1 MKAKKVVLI
10 SLFVSVALIVS
21 LLEYYIPIPIPNVRL
36 GLSNIIIIN
45 SILLF
50 SFKEAFFIS
59 FLKAILLV
67 IILGNP
73 ISFIYNFT
81 AGFTSIIVMYLLNK
95 FCSKFLSL
103 IGISVLGSVS
113 HVMVQILVSMI
124 LLNTKTLVNFIPF
137 LGMIGI
143 FTGILVGVIS
153 NYMYKILRGYYV
165 KL

>member
-1 MKAKKVVLI
+1 MKAKKVILI

-50 SFKEAFFIS
+50 GFKETVFIS
-59 FLKAILLV
+59 FLNAILLV

-73 ISFIYNFT
+73 ISFIYNFS
-81 AGFTSIIVMYLLNK
+81 AGFTSIVTMYILNK
-95 FCSKFLSL
+95 FCSKYLSL

-113 HVMVQILVSMI
+113 HVMVQILVSMV
-124 LLNTKTLVNFIPF
+124 LLNTRTLINFIPF
-137 LGMIGI
+137 LGIIGV
-143 FTGILVGVIS
+143 FTGILVGIIS
-153 NYMYKILRGYYV
+153 NYMYKILRGNYV
-165 KL
+165 K

>member
-1 MKAKKVVLI
+1 MKAKKVILI

-50 SFKEAFFIS
+50 GFKETFFIS

-73 ISFIYNFT
+73 ISFIYNFS
-81 AGFTSIIVMYLLNK
+81 AGFTSIVTMYILNK
-95 FCSKFLSL
+95 FCSKYLSL

-113 HVMVQILVSMI
+113 HVVVRILVSMV
-124 LLNTKTLVNFIPF
+124 LLNTKTLINFIPF
-137 LGMIGI
+137 LGIIGV
-143 FTGILVGVIS
+143 FTGILVGIIS
-153 NYMYKILRGYYV
+153 NYMYKILRGNYV
-165 KL
+165 K

>member
-1 MKAKKVVLI
+1 MKAKKVILI

-50 SFKEAFFIS
+50 GFKETFFIS

-73 ISFIYNFT
+73 ISFIYNFS
-81 AGFTSIIVMYLLNK
+81 AGFTSIVTMYILNK
-95 FCSKFLSL
+95 FCSKYLSL

-113 HVMVQILVSMI
+113 HVMVQILVSMV
-124 LLNTKTLVNFIPF
+124 LLNTRTLINFIPF
-137 LGMIGI
+137 LGIIGV
-143 FTGILVGVIS
+143 FTGILVGI
-153 NYMYKILRGYYV
+153 M
-165 KL
+165 

>member
-1 MKAKKVVLI
+1 MKAKKVILI

-50 SFKEAFFIS
+50 GFKETFFIS

-73 ISFIYNFT
+73 ISFIYNFL
-81 AGFTSIIVMYLLNK
+81 AGFTSIVTMYILNK
-95 FCSKFLSL
+95 FCSKYLSL

-113 HVMVQILVSMI
+113 HVMVQILVSMV
-124 LLNTKTLVNFIPF
+124 LLNTRTLINFIPF
-137 LGMIGI
+137 LGIIGV
-143 FTGILVGVIS
+143 FTGILVGIIS
-153 NYMYKILRGYYV
+153 NYMYKILRGNYV
-165 KL
+165 K

>member
-1 MKAKKVVLI
+1 MKAKKVILI

-50 SFKEAFFIS
+50 GFKETFFIS

-73 ISFIYNFT
+73 ISFIYNFS
-81 AGFTSIIVMYLLNK
+81 AGFTSIVTMYILNK
-95 FCSKFLSL
+95 FCSKYLSL
-103 IGISVLGSVS
+103 IGISVLGSVF
-113 HVMVQILVSMI
+113 HVMVQILVSMV
-124 LLNTKTLVNFIPF
+124 LLNTRTLINFIPF
-137 LGMIGI
+137 LGIIGV
-143 FTGILVGVIS
+143 FTGILVGIIS
-153 NYMYKILRGYYV
+153 NYMYKILRGNYV
-165 KL
+165 K

>member
-1 MKAKKVVLI
+1 MKAKKVILI

-50 SFKEAFFIS
+50 GFKETFFIS

-73 ISFIYNFT
+73 ISFIYNFS
-81 AGFTSIIVMYLLNK
+81 AGFTSIVTMDILNE
-95 FCSKFLSL
+95 FCSRYLGV

-113 HVMVQILVSMI
+113 HVMVQILVSMV
-124 LLNTKTLVNFIPF
+124 LLNTRTLINFIPF
-137 LGMIGI
+137 LGIIGV
-143 FTGILVGVIS
+143 FTGILVGIIS
-153 NYMYKILRGYYV
+153 NYMYKILRGNYV
-165 KL
+165 K

>member
-1 MKAKKVVLI
+1 MKAKKVILI

-45 SILLF
+45 SILLLG
-50 SFKEAFFIS
+50 FKETFFIS

-73 ISFIYNFT
+73 ISFIYNFS
-81 AGFTSIIVMYLLNK
+81 AGFTSIVTMYILNK
-95 FCSKFLSL
+95 FCSKYLSL

-113 HVMVQILVSMI
+113 HVMVQILVSMV
-124 LLNTKTLVNFIPF
+124 LLNTRTLINFIPF
-137 LGMIGI
+137 LGIIGV
-143 FTGILVGVIS
+143 FTGILVGIIS
-153 NYMYKILRGYYV
+153 NYMYKILRGNYV
-165 KL
+165 K

>member
-1 MKAKKVVLI
+1 MKAKKVILI

-50 SFKEAFFIS
+50 GFKETFFIS

-73 ISFIYNFT
+73 ISFIYNFS
-81 AGFTSIIVMYLLNK
+81 AGFTSIVTMYILNK
-95 FCSKFLSL
+95 FCSKYLSL
-103 IGISVLGSVS
+103 IGISVLGSVF
-113 HVMVQILVSMI
+113 HVMVQILVSMV
-124 LLNTKTLVNFIPF
+124 LLNTKTLINFIPF
-137 LGMIGI
+137 LGIIGV
-143 FTGILVGVIS
+143 FTGILVGIIS
-153 NYMYKILRGYYV
+153 NYMYKILRGNYV
-165 KL
+165 K

>member
-1 MKAKKVVLI
+1 MKAKKVILI

-50 SFKEAFFIS
+50 GFKETFFIS

-73 ISFIYNFT
+73 ISFIYNFS
-81 AGFTSIIVMYLLNK
+81 AGFTSIVTMYILNK
-95 FCSKFLSL
+95 FCSKYLSL

-113 HVMVQILVSMI
+113 HVMVQILVSML
-124 LLNTKTLVNFIPF
+124 LLNTKTLINFIPF
-137 LGMIGI
+137 LGIIGV
-143 FTGILVGVIS
+143 FTGILVGIIS
-153 NYMYKILRGYYV
+153 NYMYKILRGNYV
-165 KL
+165 K

>member
-1 MKAKKVVLI
+1 MKARKVVLI

-21 LLEYYIPIPIPNVRL
+21 LLEYYIPIPVPNVKL
-36 GLSNIIIIN
+36 GLSTIIIIN

-50 SFKEAFFIS
+50 GSKEAFIIS

-81 AGFTSIIVMYLLNK
+81 AGFTSIIIMYVLNK
-95 FCSKFLSL
+95 FCSKYLSL

-113 HVMVQILVSMI
+113 HVMVQILVSMV
-124 LLNTKTLVNFIPF
+124 LLNTRTLINFIPF
-137 LGMIGI
+137 LGIIGV
-143 FTGILVGVIS
+143 FTGILVGIIS
-153 NYMYKILRGYYV
+153 NYMYKILRGNYV
-165 KL
+165 K

>member
-1 MKAKKVVLI
+1 MKAKKVILI

-50 SFKEAFFIS
+50 GFKETFFIS

-73 ISFIYNFT
+73 ISFIYNFSS
-81 AGFTSIIVMYLLNK
+81 GFTSIVTMYILNK
-95 FCSKFLSL
+95 FCSKYLSL

-113 HVMVQILVSMI
+113 HVMVQILVSMV
-124 LLNTKTLVNFIPF
+124 LLNTRTLINFIPF
-137 LGMIGI
+137 LGIIGV
-143 FTGILVGVIS
+143 FTGILVGIIS
-153 NYMYKILRGYYV
+153 NYMYKILRGNYV
-165 KL
+165 K

>member
-1 MKAKKVVLI
+1 MKAKKVILI

-50 SFKEAFFIS
+50 GFKETFFIS

-73 ISFIYNFT
+73 ISFIYNFS
-81 AGFTSIIVMYLLNK
+81 AGFTSIVTMYILNE
-95 FCSKFLSL
+95 FCSKYLSL

-113 HVMVQILVSMI
+113 HVMVQILVSMV
-124 LLNTKTLVNFIPF
+124 LLNTRTLINFIPF
-137 LGMIGI
+137 LGIIGV
-143 FTGILVGVIS
+143 FTGILVGIIS
-153 NYMYKILRGYYV
+153 NYMYKILRGNYV
-165 KL
+165 K

>member
-1 MKAKKVVLI
+1 MKAKKVILI

-50 SFKEAFFIS
+50 GFKETFFIS

-73 ISFIYNFT
+73 ISFIYNFS
-81 AGFTSIIVMYLLNK
+81 AGFTSIVTMYILNK
-95 FCSKFLSL
+95 FCSKYLSL

-113 HVMVQILVSMI
+113 HVMVQILVSMV
-124 LLNTKTLVNFIPF
+124 LLNTRTLINFIRF
-137 LGMIGI
+137 LGIIGV
-143 FTGILVGVIS
+143 FTGILVGIIS
-153 NYMYKILRGYYV
+153 NYMYKILRGNYV
-165 KL
+165 K

>member
-1 MKAKKVVLI
+1 MKAKKVILI

-36 GLSNIIIIN
+36 VLSNIIIIN

-50 SFKEAFFIS
+50 GFKETFFIS

-73 ISFIYNFT
+73 ISFIYNFS
-81 AGFTSIIVMYLLNK
+81 AGFTSIVTMYILNK
-95 FCSKFLSL
+95 FCSKYLSL

-113 HVMVQILVSMI
+113 HVMVQILVSMV
-124 LLNTKTLVNFIPF
+124 LLNTRTLINFIPF
-137 LGMIGI
+137 LGIIGV
-143 FTGILVGVIS
+143 FTGILVGIIS
-153 NYMYKILRGYYV
+153 NYMYKILRGNYV
-165 KL
+165 K

>member
-1 MKAKKVVLI
+1 MKAKKVILI

-50 SFKEAFFIS
+50 GFKETFFIS

-73 ISFIYNFT
+73 ISFIYNFS
-81 AGFTSIIVMYLLNK
+81 AGFTSIVTMYILNK
-95 FCSKFLSL
+95 FCSKYLSL

-113 HVMVQILVSMI
+113 HVMVHILVSMV
-124 LLNTKTLVNFIPF
+124 LLNTRTLINFIPF
-137 LGMIGI
+137 LGIIGV
-143 FTGILVGVIS
+143 FTGILVGIIS
-153 NYMYKILRGYYV
+153 NYMYKILRGNYV
-165 KL
+165 K

>member
-1 MKAKKVVLI
+1 MNVKKVILI
-10 SLFVSVALIVS
+10 SLFVSVALVVS
-21 LLEYYIPIPIPNVRL
+21 LLEYYIPIPIPNVRF
-36 GLSNIIIIN
+36 GLSNVIIIN
-45 SILLF
+45 SIILF
-50 SFKEAFFIS
+50 GFKETFFIS
-59 FLKAILLV
+59 FLKAVLLV

-73 ISFIYNFT
+73 VSFIYNFS
-81 AGFTSIIVMYLLNK
+81 AGFTSIVVMYISNK
-95 FCSKFLSL
+95 FCSRFLSL

-137 LGMIGI
+137 LGIIGI

-153 NYMYKILRGYYV
+153 NYMYKILRGNYV

>member
-1 MKAKKVVLI
+1 MKAKKVILI

-45 SILLF
+45 SI
-50 SFKEAFFIS
+50 FIS

-73 ISFIYNFT
+73 ISFIYNFS
-81 AGFTSIIVMYLLNK
+81 AGFTSIVTMYILNK
-95 FCSKFLSL
+95 FCSKYLSL

-113 HVMVQILVSMI
+113 HVMVQILVSMV
-124 LLNTKTLVNFIPF
+124 LLNTRTLINFIPF
-137 LGMIGI
+137 LGIIGV
-143 FTGILVGVIS
+143 FTGILVGIIS
-153 NYMYKILRGYYV
+153 NYMYKILRGNYV
-165 KL
+165 K

>member
-1 MKAKKVVLI
+1 MKAKKVILI

-50 SFKEAFFIS
+50 GFKETFFIS

-67 IILGNP
+67 IILGNT
-73 ISFIYNFT
+73 ISFIYNFSE
-81 AGFTSIIVMYLLNK
+81 GFTSIVNMYILNK
-95 FCSKFLSL
+95 FCSKYLSL

-113 HVMVQILVSMI
+113 HVMVQILVSMV
-124 LLNTKTLVNFIPF
+124 LLNTRTLINFIPF
-137 LGMIGI
+137 LGIIGV
-143 FTGILVGVIS
+143 FTGILVGIIS
-153 NYMYKILRGYYV
+153 NYMYKILRGNYV
-165 KL
+165 K

>member
-1 MKAKKVVLI
+1 MNTKKINLI

-21 LLEYYIPIPIPNVRL
+21 LLETYIPIPIPNVRL

-50 SFKEAFFIS
+50 GFKETFFIS

-73 ISFIYNFT
+73 ISFIYNFS
-81 AGFTSIIVMYLLNK
+81 AGFTSIVTMYILNK
-95 FCSKFLSL
+95 FCSKYLSL

-113 HVMVQILVSMI
+113 HVMVQILVSMV
-124 LLNTKTLVNFIPF
+124 LLNTRTLINFIPF
-137 LGMIGI
+137 LGIIGV
-143 FTGILVGVIS
+143 FTGILVGIIS
-153 NYMYKILRGYYV
+153 NYMYKILRGNYV
-165 KL
+165 K

>member
-1 MKAKKVVLI
+1 MKAKKVILI
-10 SLFVSVALIVS
+10 SLFISVALIVS

-50 SFKEAFFIS
+50 GFKETFFIS

-73 ISFIYNFT
+73 ISFIYNFS
-81 AGFTSIIVMYLLNK
+81 AGFTSIVTMYILNK
-95 FCSKFLSL
+95 FCSRYLSL

-113 HVMVQILVSMI
+113 HVMVQILVSMV
-124 LLNTKTLVNFIPF
+124 LLNTRTLINFIPF
-137 LGMIGI
+137 LGIIGV
-143 FTGILVGVIS
+143 FTGILVGIIS
-153 NYMYKILRGYYV
+153 NYMYKILRGNYV
-165 KL
+165 K

>member
-1 MKAKKVVLI
+1 MKAKKVILI

-50 SFKEAFFIS
+50 GFKETFFIS

-73 ISFIYNFT
+73 ISFIYNFS
-81 AGFTSIIVMYLLNK
+81 AGFTSIVTMYILNK
-95 FCSKFLSL
+95 FCSKYLSL

-113 HVMVQILVSMI
+113 HVMVQILVSMV
-124 LLNTKTLVNFIPF
+124 LLNTRTFIPF
-137 LGMIGI
+137 LGIIGV
-143 FTGILVGVIS
+143 FTGILVGIIS
-153 NYMYKILRGYYV
+153 NYMYKILRGNYV
-165 KL
+165 K

>member
-1 MKAKKVVLI
+1 MKAKKVILI

-50 SFKEAFFIS
+50 GFKETFFIS

-73 ISFIYNFT
+73 ISFIYNFS
-81 AGFTSIIVMYLLNK
+81 AGFTSIVTMYILNK
-95 FCSKFLSL
+95 FCSKYLSL

-113 HVMVQILVSMI
+113 HVMVQILVSMV
-124 LLNTKTLVNFIPF
+124 LLNTRTLINFIPF
-137 LGMIGI
+137 LGIIGV
-143 FTGILVGVIS
+143 FTGILVGIIS
-153 NYMYKILRGYYV
+153 NYIYKILRGNYV
-165 KL
+165 K

>member
-1 MKAKKVVLI
+1 MKAKKVILI

-50 SFKEAFFIS
+50 GFKETFFIS

-73 ISFIYNFT
+73 ISFIYNFS
-81 AGFTSIIVMYLLNK
+81 AGFTSIVTMYILNR
-95 FCSKFLSL
+95 FCSKYLSL

-113 HVMVQILVSMI
+113 HVMVQILVSMV
-124 LLNTKTLVNFIPF
+124 LLNTRTLINFIPF
-137 LGMIGI
+137 LGIIGV
-143 FTGILVGVIS
+143 FTGILVGIIS
-153 NYMYKILRGYYV
+153 NYMYQILRGNYV
-165 KL
+165 K

>member
-1 MKAKKVVLI
+1 MKAKKVILI

-21 LLEYYIPIPIPNVRL
+21 LLEYFIPIPIPNVRL

-50 SFKEAFFIS
+50 GFKETFFIS

-73 ISFIYNFT
+73 ISFIYNFS
-81 AGFTSIIVMYLLNK
+81 AGFTSIVTMYILNK
-95 FCSKFLSL
+95 FCSKYLSL

-113 HVMVQILVSMI
+113 HVMVQILVSMV
-124 LLNTKTLVNFIPF
+124 LLNTKTLINFIPF
-137 LGMIGI
+137 LGIIGV
-143 FTGILVGVIS
+143 FTGILVGIIS
-153 NYMYKILRGYYV
+153 NYMYKILRGNYV
-165 KL
+165 K

>member
-1 MKAKKVVLI
+1 MKAKKVILI
-10 SLFVSVALIVS
+10 SLFVSVALIAS

-50 SFKEAFFIS
+50 GFKETFFIS

-73 ISFIYNFT
+73 ISFIYNFS
-81 AGFTSIIVMYLLNK
+81 AGFTSIVTMYILNK
-95 FCSKFLSL
+95 FCSKYLSL

-113 HVMVQILVSMI
+113 HVMVQILVSMV
-124 LLNTKTLVNFIPF
+124 LLNTRTLINFIPF
-137 LGMIGI
+137 LGIIGV
-143 FTGILVGVIS
+143 FTGILVGIIS
-153 NYMYKILRGYYV
+153 NYMYKILRGNYV
-165 KL
+165 K

>member
-1 MKAKKVVLI
+1 MKAKKVILI

-21 LLEYYIPIPIPNVRL
+21 LLEYYIPIPIPDVRL

-50 SFKEAFFIS
+50 GFKETFFIS

-73 ISFIYNFT
+73 ISFIYNFS
-81 AGFTSIIVMYLLNK
+81 AGFTSIVTMYILNK
-95 FCSKFLSL
+95 FCSKYLSL

-113 HVMVQILVSMI
+113 HVMVQILVSMV
-124 LLNTKTLVNFIPF
+124 LLNTKTLINFIPF
-137 LGMIGI
+137 LGIIGV
-143 FTGILVGVIS
+143 FTGILVGIIS
-153 NYMYKILRGYYV
+153 NYMYKILRGNYV
-165 KL
+165 K

>member
-1 MKAKKVVLI
+1 MKAKKVILI

-50 SFKEAFFIS
+50 GFKETFFIS

-73 ISFIYNFT
+73 ISFIYNFS
-81 AGFTSIIVMYLLNK
+81 AGFTSIVTMYILNK
-95 FCSKFLSL
+95 FCSKYLSL

-113 HVMVQILVSMI
+113 HVMVQILVSMV
-124 LLNTKTLVNFIPF
+124 LLNTKTLINFIPF
-137 LGMIGI
+137 LG
-143 FTGILVGVIS
+143 ILVGIIS
-153 NYMYKILRGYYV
+153 NYMYKILRGNYV
-165 KL
+165 K

>member
-1 MKAKKVVLI
+1 MKAKKVILI

-50 SFKEAFFIS
+50 GFKETFFIS

-73 ISFIYNFT
+73 ISFIYNFS
-81 AGFTSIIVMYLLNK
+81 AGFTSIVTMYILNK
-95 FCSKFLSL
+95 FCSKYLSL
-103 IGISVLGSVS
+103 IGISALGSVS
-113 HVMVQILVSMI
+113 HVMVQILVSMV
-124 LLNTKTLVNFIPF
+124 LLNTRTLINFIPF
-137 LGMIGI
+137 LGIIGV
-143 FTGILVGVIS
+143 FTGILVGIIS
-153 NYMYKILRGYYV
+153 NYMYKILRGNYV
-165 KL
+165 K

>member
-1 MKAKKVVLI
+1 MKAKKVILI

-21 LLEYYIPIPIPNVRL
+21 LLEYYIPIVRL

-50 SFKEAFFIS
+50 GFKETFFIS

-73 ISFIYNFT
+73 ISFIYNFS
-81 AGFTSIIVMYLLNK
+81 AGFTSIVTMYILNK
-95 FCSKFLSL
+95 FCSKYLSL

-113 HVMVQILVSMI
+113 HVMVQILVSMV
-124 LLNTKTLVNFIPF
+124 LLNTRTLINFIPF
-137 LGMIGI
+137 LGIIGV
-143 FTGILVGVIS
+143 FTGILVGIIS
-153 NYMYKILRGYYV
+153 NYMYKILRGNYV
-165 KL
+165 K

>member
-1 MKAKKVVLI
+1 MKAKKVILI

-36 GLSNIIIIN
+36 GLSNIITIN

-50 SFKEAFFIS
+50 GFKETFFIS

-73 ISFIYNFT
+73 ISFIYNFS
-81 AGFTSIIVMYLLNK
+81 AGFTSIVTMYILNR
-95 FCSKFLSL
+95 FCSKYLSL

-113 HVMVQILVSMI
+113 HVMVQILVSMV
-124 LLNTKTLVNFIPF
+124 LLNTRTLINFIPF
-137 LGMIGI
+137 LGIIGV
-143 FTGILVGVIS
+143 FTGILVGIIS
-153 NYMYKILRGYYV
+153 NYMYKILRGNYV
-165 KL
+165 K

>member
-1 MKAKKVVLI
+1 MKAKKVILI

-50 SFKEAFFIS
+50 GFKETFFIS

-73 ISFIYNFT
+73 ISFIYNFS
-81 AGFTSIIVMYLLNK
+81 AGFTSIVTMYILNK
-95 FCSKFLSL
+95 FCSKYLSL
-103 IGISVLGSVS
+103 IGISVFGSVS
-113 HVMVQILVSMI
+113 HVMVQILVSMV
-124 LLNTKTLVNFIPF
+124 LLNTRTLINFIPF
-137 LGMIGI
+137 LGIIGV
-143 FTGILVGVIS
+143 FTGILVGIIS
-153 NYMYKILRGYYV
+153 NYMYKILRGNYV
-165 KL
+165 K

>member
-1 MKAKKVVLI
+1 MKAKKVILI

-50 SFKEAFFIS
+50 GFKETFFIS

-73 ISFIYNFT
+73 ISFIYNFS
-81 AGFTSIIVMYLLNK
+81 AGFTSIVTMYILNK
-95 FCSKFLSL
+95 FCSKYLSL

-113 HVMVQILVSMI
+113 HVMVQILVSMV
-124 LLNTKTLVNFIPF
+124 LLNTGTLINFIPF
-137 LGMIGI
+137 LGIIGV
-143 FTGILVGVIS
+143 FTGILVGIIS
-153 NYMYKILRGYYV
+153 NYMYKILRGNYV
-165 KL
+165 K